1 MTTKKHRLD
10 TSYGAAETFKSA
22 QVRIAPPAHTSLHAG
37 AEAFYNAVI
46 ESRDAS
52 MWNDVDLARAVSL
65 ANYQRLI
72 QTNCEALLMEGE
84 VVTSERGAPMQ
95 NPRIGVLSMFAR
107 LEISLSKALQ
117 TDAASTQGRSRDN
130 SKKNKA
136 AQDAK
141 QILDSFE
148 DDDLIPMATH

>member
-1 MTTKKHRLD
+1 
-10 TSYGAAETFKSA
+10 
-22 QVRIAPPAHTSLHAG
+22 
-37 AEAFYNAVI
+37 
-46 ESRDAS
+46 
-52 MWNDVDLARAVSL
+52 
-65 ANYQRLI
+65 
-72 QTNCEALLMEGE
+72 MEGE

-141 QILDSFE
+141 RVIDSFD

>member
-1 MTTKKHRLD
+1 MKPTRLA
-10 TSYGAAETFKSA
+10 SQGFEVAGAA
-22 QVRIAPPAHTSLHAG
+22 IAPPAHTSLHAG

-72 QTNCEALLMEGE
+72 QTNCEALLTEGE

-141 QILDSFE
+141 RVIDSLD

>member
-1 MTTKKHRLD
+1 MKKHRLD
-10 TSYGAAETFKSA
+10 TAHGAAETFKSA
-22 QVRIAPPAHTSLHAG
+22 QVKIAPPAHTNLHKG
-37 AEAFYNAVI
+37 AEAFYNAI
-46 ESRDAS
+46 IDSRDAS

-65 ANYQRLI
+65 ANYQSLI
-72 QTNCEALLMEGE
+72 QSNCELLLSEGE

-141 QILDSFE
+141 QLLDSFE